1 MCWLQLEQRK
11 RILQPLLLHEQRRRF
26 LTMLFITKRKHA
38 CTLAVP
44 LEQRYVTNTC
54 YERGCS
60 SPNTL
65 ARTKRSSSRESS
77 RIAAYVARGYLF
89 LLIYVVLANRVV

>member
-44 LEQRYVTNTC
+44 LEQRYVANIC

-60 SPNTL
+60 SPNTFETNKAKL
-65 ARTKRSSSRESS
+65 VSRGQSNRRLRSQ
-77 RIAAYVARGYLF
+77 RIFV
-89 LLIYVVLANRVV
+89 ILANRVV